1 MKSRLTAL
9 LLTLA
14 LLLTALPVCAAAEET
29 SSTRMPL
36 YDVFPLQLDD
46 NTVLELPV
54 DWGYQFVE
62 LEGVP
67 PIAYAMNDSEQLLMI
82 VKIPADYTPNEAS
95 DRLGLTSFIPEGTA
109 VMLGITTPQST
120 RLQEMTINDMPAVLV
135 EMNGQGFD
143 ILWIGDSGDL
153 YFLMFPND
161 DDTFVQQALEVGQ
174 SLRVFHRKDERV
186 NPASDFDCTAENGEV
201 TITDYTG
208 TREHVLI
215 PSEIGGFPVT
225 ALADKAFYEKHV
237 TTVVVPD
244 SVTEIGEACFSGDNY
259 LVSLTLP
266 DGLAELPPIALE
278 SCYSLMDF
286 ELPKGLKTIGAGAL
300 QAIFYLTHLT
310 IPAGVTDIEQMNF
323 LMMHG
328 LEEVSVAEGS
338 TSFTYDAENGLLM
351 TADKARLLHCFF
363 HLAPQKEIILPEG
376 MKTIDPFAFHYDVTV
391 EKIVLPEGAETI
403 GLLAFGICPKLTEIV
418 IPQSVTA
425 IGTVEG
431 QAGSGS
437 ITSFAQN
444 VLVTPEG
451 SPAWD
456 WAQKTGVTVK
466 APETNE

>member
-14 LLLTALPVCAAAEET
+14 LLLTALPVCTAEEEA
-29 SSTRMPL
+29 SATRMPF

-46 NTVLELPV
+46 NTVLELPI

-67 PIAYAMNDSEQLLMI
+67 PIAYAMNDSEQLLMM

-161 DDTFVQQALEVGQ
+161 DDAFVQQALEVGQ

-201 TITDYTG
+201 TITDYIG

-244 SVTEIGEACFSGDNY
+244 SVTEIGDLCFSGDNY
-259 LVSLTLP
+259 LLSLTLP
-266 DGLAELPPIALE
+266 DGLAELSYGALE

-323 LMMHG
+323 LRMHG

>member
-1 MKSRLTAL
+1 MKKRLISLILAAIVL
-9 LLTLA
+9 LS
-14 LLLTALPVCAAAEET
+14 CAFAEE
-29 SSTRMPL
+29 SQNEEYLLPYIDLYAVPL
-36 YDVFPLQLDD
+36 GENAIFEMSNDWAYQVRDEDG
-46 NTVLELPV
+46 LPPMTNIMT
-54 DWGYQFVE
+54 DKNQF
-62 LEGVP
+62 
-67 PIAYAMNDSEQLLMI
+67 AMAMKL
-82 VKIPADYTPNEAS
+82 PADWEATDAS
-95 DRLGLTSFIPEGTA
+95 DALGIQSFIVEGTA
-109 VMLGITTPQST
+109 LMLGLTTPQST

-135 EMNGQGFD
+135 EMKGQGFD

-186 NPASDFDCTAENGEV
+186 NPASDFAYTTENGEV

-225 ALADKAFYEKHV
+225 MLADKAFYEKHV

-418 IPQSVTA
+418 IPASVTA
-425 IGTVEG
+425 IGVMEG

-451 SPAWD
+451 SPTWD

>member
-14 LLLTALPVCAAAEET
+14 LLLTALPVCAAAEEA

-67 PIAYAMNDSEQLLMI
+67 PIAYAMNDSEQLLMM

-135 EMNGQGFD
+135 EMKGQGFD

-174 SLRVFHRKDERV
+174 SLHVFHRKDERV
-186 NPASDFDCTAENGEV
+186 NPASDFAYTTENGEV

-244 SVTEIGEACFSGDNY
+244 SVTEIGDLCFSGDNY

-266 DGLAELPPIALE
+266 DGLAELSYGALE

-300 QAIFYLTHLT
+300 QSIFYLTHLT

>member
-14 LLLTALPVCAAAEET
+14 LLLTALPVCTAEEEA
-29 SSTRMPL
+29 SATRMPF

-46 NTVLELPV
+46 NTVLELPI

-67 PIAYAMNDSEQLLMI
+67 PIAYAMNDSEQLLMM

-135 EMNGQGFD
+135 EMKGQGFD

-174 SLRVFHRKDERV
+174 SLRVFHRKEERV
-186 NPASDFDCTAENGEV
+186 NPASDFAYTTENGEV

-244 SVTEIGEACFSGDNY
+244 SVTEIGDLCFSGDNY
-259 LVSLTLP
+259 LLSLTLP
-266 DGLAELPPIALE
+266 DGLAELSYGALE

>member
-1 MKSRLTAL
+1 MKKRLISLILAAIVL
-9 LLTLA
+9 LS
-14 LLLTALPVCAAAEET
+14 CAFAEE
-29 SSTRMPL
+29 SQSEEYLLPYIDLYAVPL
-36 YDVFPLQLDD
+36 GD
-46 NTVLELPV
+46 NAIFEIPNE
-54 DWGYQFVE
+54 WGYQTSDAAD
-62 LEGVP
+62 LP
-67 PIAYAMNDSEQLLMI
+67 PMTSLLTDQNQMVMAMKL
-82 VKIPADYTPNEAS
+82 PADWEATDAS
-95 DRLGLTSFIPEGTA
+95 DALGIQSFIVEGTA
-109 VMLGITTPQST
+109 LMLGLTTPQST

-161 DDTFVQQALEVGQ
+161 DDAFVQQALEVGQ

-186 NPASDFDCTAENGEV
+186 NPASDFAYTTENGEV

-225 ALADKAFYEKHV
+225 MLADKAFYEKHV

>member
-46 NTVLELPV
+46 NTVLELPI

-67 PIAYAMNDSEQLLMI
+67 PIAYAMNDSEQLLMM

-161 DDTFVQQALEVGQ
+161 DDAFVQQALEVGQ

-244 SVTEIGEACFSGDNY
+244 SVTEIGDLCFSGDNY

-266 DGLAELPPIALE
+266 DGLAELSYGALE

-286 ELPKGLKTIGAGAL
+286 ELPKGLKTIGEGAL
-300 QAIFYLTHLT
+300 QSIFYLTHLT

-363 HLAPQKEIILPEG
+363 HLAPQKKIILPEG

-391 EKIVLPEGAETI
+391 EKIVLPEGTETI

-418 IPQSVTA
+418 IPASVTA
-425 IGTVEG
+425 IGVMEG

>member
-1 MKSRLTAL
+1 MKKRLISLILAAIVL
-9 LLTLA
+9 LS
-14 LLLTALPVCAAAEET
+14 CAFAEE
-29 SSTRMPL
+29 SQNEEYLLPYIDLYAVPL
-36 YDVFPLQLDD
+36 GENAIFEMSNDWAYQVRDEDG
-46 NTVLELPV
+46 LPPMTNIMT
-54 DWGYQFVE
+54 DKNQF
-62 LEGVP
+62 
-67 PIAYAMNDSEQLLMI
+67 AMAMKL
-82 VKIPADYTPNEAS
+82 PADWEATDAS
-95 DRLGLTSFIPEGTA
+95 DALGIQSFIVEGTA
-109 VMLGITTPQST
+109 LMLGLTTPQST

-161 DDTFVQQALEVGQ
+161 DDAFVQQALEVGQ

-201 TITDYTG
+201 TITDYIG

-244 SVTEIGEACFSGDNY
+244 SVTEIGDLCFSGDNY
-259 LVSLTLP
+259 LLSLTLP
-266 DGLAELPPIALE
+266 DGLAELSYGALE

-328 LEEVSVAEGS
+328 LEEISVAEGS

>member
-14 LLLTALPVCAAAEET
+14 LLLTALPVCAAEEET

-67 PIAYAMNDSEQLLMI
+67 PIAYAMNDSEQLLMM

-135 EMNGQGFD
+135 EMKGQGFD

-161 DDTFVQQALEVGQ
+161 DDAFVQQALEVGQ

-201 TITDYTG
+201 TITDYIG

-244 SVTEIGEACFSGDNY
+244 SVTEIGDLCFSGDNY
-259 LVSLTLP
+259 LLSLTLP
-266 DGLAELPPIALE
+266 DGLAELSYGALE

>member
-14 LLLTALPVCAAAEET
+14 LLLTALPVCTAEEEA
-29 SSTRMPL
+29 SATRMPF

-67 PIAYAMNDSEQLLMI
+67 PIAYAMNDSEQLLMM

-161 DDTFVQQALEVGQ
+161 DDAFVQQALEVGQ

-186 NPASDFDCTAENGEV
+186 NPASDFDCTTENGEV

-286 ELPKGLKTIGAGAL
+286 ELPKGLKTIGEGAL

>member
-14 LLLTALPVCAAAEET
+14 LLLTALPVCAAAEEA

-46 NTVLELPV
+46 NTVLELPI

-67 PIAYAMNDSEQLLMI
+67 PIAYAMNDSEQLLMM

-135 EMNGQGFD
+135 EMKGQGFD

-161 DDTFVQQALEVGQ
+161 DDAFVQQALEVGQ

-186 NPASDFDCTAENGEV
+186 NPASDFAYTAENGEV
-201 TITDYTG
+201 TITDYIG

-244 SVTEIGEACFSGDNY
+244 SVTEIGDLCFSGDNY

-266 DGLAELPPIALE
+266 DGLAELSYGALE

-300 QAIFYLTHLT
+300 QSIFYLTHLT

>member
-1 MKSRLTAL
+1 MKKRLISLILAAIVL
-9 LLTLA
+9 LS
-14 LLLTALPVCAAAEET
+14 CAFAEE
-29 SSTRMPL
+29 SQNEEYLLPYIDLYAIPL
-36 YDVFPLQLDD
+36 GENAIFEMSNDWAYQVRDEDG
-46 NTVLELPV
+46 LPPMTNIMT
-54 DWGYQFVE
+54 DKNQF
-62 LEGVP
+62 
-67 PIAYAMNDSEQLLMI
+67 AMAMKL
-82 VKIPADYTPNEAS
+82 PADWEATDAS
-95 DRLGLTSFIPEGTA
+95 DALGIQSFIVEGTA
-109 VMLGITTPQST
+109 LMLGLTTPQST

-135 EMNGQGFD
+135 EMKGQGFD

-153 YFLMFPND
+153 YFFLFPND
-161 DDTFVQQALEVGQ
+161 DDALVQQMIAVAQ

-186 NPASDFDCTAENGEV
+186 NPASDFAYTTENGEV

-244 SVTEIGEACFSGDNY
+244 SVTEIGDLCFSGDNY

-266 DGLAELPPIALE
+266 DGLAELSYGALE

-300 QAIFYLTHLT
+300 QSIFYLTHLT

-391 EKIVLPEGAETI
+391 EKIVLPEGTETI

-418 IPQSVTA
+418 IPASVTA
-425 IGTVEG
+425 IGVMEG

>member
-46 NTVLELPV
+46 NTVLELPI

-67 PIAYAMNDSEQLLMI
+67 PIAYAMNDSEQLLMM

-153 YFLMFPND
+153 YFFLFPND
-161 DDTFVQQALEVGQ
+161 DDALVQQMISVAQ
-174 SLRVFHRKDERV
+174 SLCVFHRKGEQV
-186 NPASDFDCTAENGEV
+186 NPASDFAYTADGGEV
-201 TITDYTG
+201 TITEYIG
-208 TREHVLI
+208 TSEHVLI
-215 PSEIGGFPVT
+215 PDTIDGLPVT
-225 ALADKAFYEKHV
+225 ALGHQAFYEKTV

-244 SVTEIGEACFSGDNY
+244 SVTEIGAACFSGDNY
-259 LVSLTLP
+259 LVSLKLP
-266 DGLAELPPIALE
+266 DGLKRLPPASLE
-278 SCYSLMDF
+278 SCMRLYDFDLPQSLEKIYSSVF
-286 ELPKGLKTIGAGAL
+286 E
-300 QAIFYLTHLT
+300 FNYYLTHLT
-310 IPAGVTDIEQMNF
+310 LPSSLTEIEQLNF
-323 LMMHG
+323 IG
-328 LEEVSVAEGS
+328 LYGLQSLTLAED
-338 TSFTYDAENGLLM
+338 DAAFKLDETNGLLM
-351 TADKARLLHCFF
+351 TADGTRLLHCFSDISP
-363 HLAPQKEIILPEG
+363 AEEIILPEG

-391 EKIVLPEGAETI
+391 EKIVLPEGTETI

-418 IPQSVTA
+418 IPASVTA
-425 IGTVEG
+425 IGVMEG
-431 QAGSGS
+431 
-437 ITSFAQN
+437 
-444 VLVTPEG
+444 
-451 SPAWD
+451 
-456 WAQKTGVTVK
+456 
-466 APETNE
+466 

>member
-14 LLLTALPVCAAAEET
+14 LLLTALPVCAAEEET

-67 PIAYAMNDSEQLLMI
+67 PIAYAMNDSEQLLMM

-135 EMNGQGFD
+135 EMKGQGFD

-174 SLRVFHRKDERV
+174 SLHVFHRKDERV
-186 NPASDFDCTAENGEV
+186 NPASDFAYTTENGEV

-244 SVTEIGEACFSGDNY
+244 SVTEIGDLCFSGDNY

-266 DGLAELPPIALE
+266 DGLAELSYGALE

-300 QAIFYLTHLT
+300 QSIFYLTHLT

>member
-14 LLLTALPVCAAAEET
+14 LLLTALPVCTAEEEA

-67 PIAYAMNDSEQLLMI
+67 PIAYAMNDSEQLLMM

-135 EMNGQGFD
+135 EMKGQGFD

-161 DDTFVQQALEVGQ
+161 DDAFVQQALEVGQ

-186 NPASDFDCTAENGEV
+186 NPASDFAYTTENGEV

-244 SVTEIGEACFSGDNY
+244 SVTEIGDLCFSGDNY

-266 DGLAELPPIALE
+266 DGLAELSYGALE

-300 QAIFYLTHLT
+300 QSIFYLTHLT

-391 EKIVLPEGAETI
+391 EKIVLPEGTETI

-418 IPQSVTA
+418 IPASVTA
-425 IGTVEG
+425 IGVMEG

-451 SPAWD
+451 SLAWD

>member
-14 LLLTALPVCAAAEET
+14 LLLTALPVCTAEEEA
-29 SSTRMPL
+29 SATRMPF

-46 NTVLELPV
+46 NTVLELPI

-67 PIAYAMNDSEQLLMI
+67 PIAYAMNDSEQLLMM

-109 VMLGITTPQST
+109 VMLGITTLQST

-161 DDTFVQQALEVGQ
+161 DDAFVQQALEVGQ

-201 TITDYTG
+201 TITDYIG

-244 SVTEIGEACFSGDNY
+244 SVTEIGDLCFSGDNY

-266 DGLAELPPIALE
+266 DGLAELSYGALE

-300 QAIFYLTHLT
+300 QSIFYLTHLT

>member
-1 MKSRLTAL
+1 MKKRLISLILAAIVL
-9 LLTLA
+9 LS
-14 LLLTALPVCAAAEET
+14 CAFAEE
-29 SSTRMPL
+29 SQNEEYLLPYIDLYAVPL
-36 YDVFPLQLDD
+36 GENAIFEMSNDWAYQVRDEDG
-46 NTVLELPV
+46 LPPMTNIMT
-54 DWGYQFVE
+54 DKNQF
-62 LEGVP
+62 
-67 PIAYAMNDSEQLLMI
+67 AMAMKL
-82 VKIPADYTPNEAS
+82 PADWEATDAS
-95 DRLGLTSFIPEGTA
+95 DALGIQSFIVEGTA
-109 VMLGITTPQST
+109 LMLGLTTPQST

-153 YFLMFPND
+153 YFFLFPND
-161 DDTFVQQALEVGQ
+161 DDALVQQMIAVAQ
-174 SLRVFHRKDERV
+174 SLCVFHRKGEQV
-186 NPASDFDCTAENGEV
+186 NPASDFAYTADGGEV
-201 TITDYTG
+201 TITDYIG
-208 TREHVLI
+208 TSEHVLI
-215 PSEIGGFPVT
+215 PPAIDGLPVT
-225 ALADKAFYEKHV
+225 ALGHRAFYEKTV

-244 SVTEIGEACFSGDNY
+244 SVTEIGAACFSGDNY

-418 IPQSVTA
+418 IPASVTA
-425 IGTVEG
+425 IGVMEG

-451 SPAWD
+451 SPTWD

>member
-14 LLLTALPVCAAAEET
+14 LLLTALPVCAAEEEV

-67 PIAYAMNDSEQLLMI
+67 PIAYAMNDSEQLLMM

-161 DDTFVQQALEVGQ
+161 DDTFVRQALEVGQ

-186 NPASDFDCTAENGEV
+186 NPASDFAYTAENGEV

-244 SVTEIGEACFSGDNY
+244 SVTEIGDLCFSGDNY
-259 LVSLTLP
+259 LVSLKLP

-418 IPQSVTA
+418 IPASVTA
-425 IGTVEG
+425 IGVMEG

>member
-67 PIAYAMNDSEQLLMI
+67 PIAYAMNDSEQLLMM

-161 DDTFVQQALEVGQ
+161 DDAFVQQALEVGQ

-201 TITDYTG
+201 TITDYIG

-244 SVTEIGEACFSGDNY
+244 SVTEIGDLCFSGDNY

-266 DGLAELPPIALE
+266 DGLAELSYGALE

>member
-29 SSTRMPL
+29 SSTRMPF

-46 NTVLELPV
+46 NTVLELPI

-67 PIAYAMNDSEQLLMI
+67 PIAYAMNDSEQLLMM

-161 DDTFVQQALEVGQ
+161 DDAFVQQALEVGQ

-201 TITDYTG
+201 TITDYIG
-208 TREHVLI
+208 TSEHVLI

-244 SVTEIGEACFSGDNY
+244 SVTEIGDLCFSGDNY
-259 LVSLTLP
+259 LLSLTLP
-266 DGLAELPPIALE
+266 DGLAELSYGALE

-456 WAQKTGVTVK
+456 WAQKTGVTVE

>member
-67 PIAYAMNDSEQLLMI
+67 PIAYAMNDSEQLLMM

-135 EMNGQGFD
+135 EMKGQGFD

-161 DDTFVQQALEVGQ
+161 DDAFVQQALEVGQ

-186 NPASDFDCTAENGEV
+186 NPASDFAYTAENGEV
-201 TITDYTG
+201 TITDYIG

-244 SVTEIGEACFSGDNY
+244 SVTEIGDLCFSGDNY

-266 DGLAELPPIALE
+266 DGLAELSYGALE

-286 ELPKGLKTIGAGAL
+286 ELPKGLKTIGEGAL
-300 QAIFYLTHLT
+300 QSIFYLTHLT

-391 EKIVLPEGAETI
+391 EKIVLPEGTETI

-418 IPQSVTA
+418 IPASVTA
-425 IGTVEG
+425 IGVMEG

>member
-46 NTVLELPV
+46 NTVLELPI

-67 PIAYAMNDSEQLLMI
+67 PIAYAMNDSEQLLMM

-161 DDTFVQQALEVGQ
+161 ADAFVQQALEVGQ
-174 SLRVFHRKDERV
+174 SLRVFPRKDERV

-244 SVTEIGEACFSGDNY
+244 SVTEIGDLCFSGDNY

-266 DGLAELPPIALE
+266 DGLAELSYGALE

-286 ELPKGLKTIGAGAL
+286 ELPKGLKTIGEGAL
-300 QAIFYLTHLT
+300 QSIFYLTHLT

-391 EKIVLPEGAETI
+391 EKIVLPEGTETI

-418 IPQSVTA
+418 IPASVTA
-425 IGTVEG
+425 IGVMEG

>member
-67 PIAYAMNDSEQLLMI
+67 PIAYAMNDSEQLLMM

-135 EMNGQGFD
+135 EMKGQGFD

-186 NPASDFDCTAENGEV
+186 NPASDFAYTTENGEV

-244 SVTEIGEACFSGDNY
+244 SVTEIGDLCFSGDNY

-266 DGLAELPPIALE
+266 DGLAELSYGALE

-300 QAIFYLTHLT
+300 QSIFYLTHLT

-391 EKIVLPEGAETI
+391 EKIVLPEGTETI

>member
-9 LLTLA
+9 LLPLA
-14 LLLTALPVCAAAEET
+14 LLLTALPVCTAEEEA
-29 SSTRMPL
+29 SATRMPF

-67 PIAYAMNDSEQLLMI
+67 PIAYAMNDSEQLLMM

-161 DDTFVQQALEVGQ
+161 DDAFVQQALEVGQ

-201 TITDYTG
+201 TITDYIG

-244 SVTEIGEACFSGDNY
+244 SVTEIGDLCFSGDNY
-259 LVSLTLP
+259 LLSLTLP
-266 DGLAELPPIALE
+266 DGLAELSYGALE

>member
-67 PIAYAMNDSEQLLMI
+67 PIAYAMSDSEQLLMM

-135 EMNGQGFD
+135 EMKGQGFD

-161 DDTFVQQALEVGQ
+161 DDAFVQQALEVGQ

-186 NPASDFDCTAENGEV
+186 NPASDFAYTAENGEV
-201 TITDYTG
+201 TITDYIG

-244 SVTEIGEACFSGDNY
+244 SVTEIGDLCFSGDNY

-266 DGLAELPPIALE
+266 DGLAELSYGALE

-300 QAIFYLTHLT
+300 QSIFYLTHLT

-418 IPQSVTA
+418 IPASVTA
-425 IGTVEG
+425 IGVMEG